1 MTQKMQELLFRWDA
15 PQVTDADGNITLYD
29 KLAGY
34 EIHHNLPGF
43 ASPYVTEPGVNS
55 SAPFELPEGTYSIAI
70 QTINTEGQKSEK
82 LITNF
87 SVANVPLHENIKR
100 TYGVSLGG
108 ALSTNTSLTTTGSST
123 KFELEDTTG
132 WAFAGGGAP
141 QVINTFIPGDPV
153 VANRFEQ
160 DISNIKALDFD
171 TMTPDEAAIKSH
183 YILFD
188 SDSSTDP
195 WKLVRWHDNVYATN
209 NIGVGYWYDT
219 GSGDNG
225 TTSNAEATFI
235 NRTGSVTVAAGSNSV
250 VGVDTL
256 FTTEYAIDDII
267 YFNNQRAA
275 KVAYI
280 RDDTTLTID
289 RTFTDATSTASGS
302 LKRQGLR
309 VDINYDAIIYTI
321 RRQGDVSSSVF
332 NKYPVELDIDPSVF
346 TGQGIRQTTI
356 YKLND
361 DTLTTND
368 FGDFDDPLSGAEAG
382 WAMSLP
388 ATVNNLDEIYSS
400 SRTFTSD

>member
-1 MTQKMQELLFRWDA
+1 
-15 PQVTDADGNITLYD
+15 
-29 KLAGY
+29 
-34 EIHHNLPGF
+34 
-43 ASPYVTEPGVNS
+43 
-55 SAPFELPEGTYSIAI
+55 
-70 QTINTEGQKSEK
+70 
-82 LITNF
+82 
-87 SVANVPLHENIKR
+87 
-100 TYGVSLGG
+100 
-108 ALSTNTSLTTTGSST
+108 
-123 KFELEDTTG
+123 
-132 WAFAGGGAP
+132 
-141 QVINTFIPGDPV
+141 
-153 VANRFEQ
+153 
-160 DISNIKALDFD
+160 
-171 TMTPDEAAIKSH
+171 
-183 YILFD
+183 
-188 SDSSTDP
+188 
-195 WKLVRWHDNVYATN
+195 
-209 NIGVGYWYDT
+209 
-219 GSGDNG
+219 
-225 TTSNAEATFI
+225 
-235 NRTGSVTVAAGSNSV
+235 AGSNSV

-280 RDDTTLTID
+280 RDNTTLTID

-400 SRTFTSD
+400 SRTFTSDGLSPQDDEWSDPVLIHKRVDGQGIKNVCIYKLNDSSLSSNNFGTYANP